1 MIVTRWRERLADA
14 DRRTGNAWLLT
25 AVLIVALVCAA
36 ETLTRLTDGDMGAVD
51 AMCAFGLVW
60 AVVLMAFR
68 PVSGGLLTAVTW
80 MVLCVAPVETPSAAL
95 VAVLVAVGVLGYANR
110 RVAALVAL
118 MTLTAWLFTAGG
130 VALPQWHVGSGGG
143 SGGTGSSMSTNADDD
158 AAGDA
163 GDTTDAD
170 SAGSSAD
177 SLGSADDTTD
187 ANGTYDARREPS
199 NESSNGDAD
208 ASDHTDTITGDHA
221 ATDGTASAGD
231 GDVNGAGDGD
241 RRGDDRHV
249 LLGTVAM
256 SGVIPVIVLF
266 AGFLLGGMAARWNHE
281 RHSERMELA
290 YRRQRARAAQDIHD
304 YVSNDLAYLIL
315 RLDKDIAD
323 GKSPGVEELRELRDV
338 ASGALD
344 RTHQV
349 IGVIEGRDGGHR
361 AAEMNGRAEAV
372 ASASVPLIDDRTSD
386 DLGLASSSVSH
397 HARRS
402 SGSSVVNPNA
412 ERDDCPLAAQLR
424 SIAHAGDHRLAELG
438 FDGQT
443 IITNAN
449 DGAEPDALIA
459 GLLEELYGNI
469 AKHADPAG
477 GYVLTIGI
485 GRDAV
490 QVALVDTALD
500 RDSSSEAGLSLGT
513 GLNRYRSRV
522 VTRGGMLDIDAQDGE
537 WTLSAGIPLR

>member
-1 MIVTRWRERLADA
+1 MTGWLDRLADA

-68 PVSGGLLTAVTW
+68 PVSGGLLTAMTW
-80 MVLCVAPVETPSAAL
+80 TVLCVAPVETPSAAL

-110 RVAALVAL
+110 RIAALVAL
-118 MTLTAWLFTAGG
+118 MTLAAWLFTAGG
-130 VALPQWHVGSGGG
+130 VALPQWHVGSG
-143 SGGTGSSMSTNADDD
+143 GGTGSSMSTNADDD

-187 ANGTYDARREPS
+187 ANGTDDARREPS

-424 SIAHAGDHRLAELG
+424 TIAHAGDHRLAELG

-449 DGAEPDALIA
+449 DGAEPDELIE
-459 GLLEELYGNI
+459 GFLEELYGNI
-469 AKHADPAG
+469 AKHADPAA

-490 QVALVDTALD
+490 QVALVDTAVNSVAASG
-500 RDSSSEAGLSLGT
+500 RDSDAPRLGT
-513 GLNRYRSRV
+513 GLNRYR
-522 VTRGGMLDIDAQDGE
+522 TRLDARDGALTIDAQDGE
-537 WTLSAGIPLR
+537 WTLSAVIPLR